1 MAIAKA
7 FICGKIYNTKY
18 FLKKFLRDYESRIN
32 VERMDLAVEIISK
45 DLLQVSTAKS
55 IAELRGIEGD
65 AAREYFN
72 VFNDLILQNKRDF
85 HFYGRSRRPPVD
97 AVNALLSF
105 AYSLL
110 ANDYTA
116 ALHSIGLDP
125 YVGFLH
131 KDRAGRC
138 SLALDLMEEL
148 RSVYADRFVLT
159 LINNRIFHINDFIE
173 QENGAVLLK
182 DKARKQFLSEWQN
195 KKRVAIVHPFLEE
208 KITWGLVPYTQALLL
223 ARFVRGD
230 IDNYPPFFWK

>member
-1 MAIAKA
+1 M
-7 FICGKIYNTKY
+7 
-18 FLKKFLRDYESRIN
+18 KFLRDYESRIKA
-32 VERMDLAVEIISK
+32 ERMTSAIGNINR
-45 DLLQVSTAKS
+45 DLLQVSTVNS
-55 IAELRGIEGD
+55 IGELRGIEGD

-72 VFNDLILQNKRDF
+72 VFDDLILQNKSDF

-110 ANDYTA
+110 ANDCAA
-116 ALHSIGLDP
+116 ALHSVGLDP

-131 KDRAGRC
+131 KDRAGRN

-148 RSVYADRFVLT
+148 RNVYADRFVLT
-159 LINNRIFHINDFIE
+159 LINNRIVHSNDFIE

-182 DKARKQFLSEWQN
+182 DEARKQFLSEWQS
-195 KKRVAIVHPFLEE
+195 KKRVSLVHPFLEE
-208 KITWGLVPYTQALLL
+208 KINWGLVPYTQAMLL
-223 ARFVRGD
+223 ARFIRGD